1 MNGFDIFVKADP
13 TVLRGAS
20 VDLSGTVLGS
30 STFPVAECIDLTGFG
45 CGAGQNGI
53 GVVRV
58 AAIALAFTTPAPIT
72 GRLFSITYNATRSA
86 SAVNVAFQAGCSGT
100 STAPNFCVT
109 VVNGGTTDQEALQ
122 GSTGLPGDFA
132 IAVSFC
138 CTTLPRNT
146 QILSSFTL
154 TSLQGFF
161 GSTSLTISVSPVR
174 RFGPTANIF
183 SGQHVFLEPGTF
195 TIMLWVVITYPT
207 TPAETFTVT
216 VSATSG
222 TISHSASITFRVTPH

>member
-1 MNGFDIFVKADP
+1 
-13 TVLRGAS
+13 
-20 VDLSGTVLGS
+20 
-30 STFPVAECIDLTGFG
+30 
-45 CGAGQNGI
+45 
-53 GVVRV
+53 
-58 AAIALAFTTPAPIT
+58 
-72 GRLFSITYNATRSA
+72 
-86 SAVNVAFQAGCSGT
+86 
-100 STAPNFCVT
+100 

-146 QILSSFTL
+146 QVLSSFTL
-154 TSLQGFF
+154 NSLEEFF
-161 GSTSLTISVSPVR
+161 GSMSLTISVSPVR

-183 SGQHVFLEPGTF
+183 SAQHVFLEPGTF